1 MRHGVRDLAEG
12 RVSPGPGSVRRLMP
26 ASALREDRG
35 VRAEI
40 DGTAVAVF
48 RVEGRVYVIDDTC
61 PHADGSLAEGEVCGA
76 IVTCPLHAWKFDVR
90 TGDHAYTK
98 KIRVRSWPARI
109 VNGHIEVDVP
119 VAGLGEG
126 RAAA

>member
-1 MRHGVRDLAEG
+1 M
-12 RVSPGPGSVRRLMP
+12 SPGPAGARRLMP
-26 ASALREDRG
+26 ASALREGHG
-35 VRAEI
+35 VRTEI

-48 RVEGRVYVIDDTC
+48 LVEGRVHVIDDTC

-76 IVTCPLHAWKFDVR
+76 IVTCPLHSWKFDVR

-98 KIRVRSWPARI
+98 KIHVRSWPARI
-109 VNGHIEVDVP
+109 VNGHVEVDAADEIP
-119 VAGLGEG
+119 GEG